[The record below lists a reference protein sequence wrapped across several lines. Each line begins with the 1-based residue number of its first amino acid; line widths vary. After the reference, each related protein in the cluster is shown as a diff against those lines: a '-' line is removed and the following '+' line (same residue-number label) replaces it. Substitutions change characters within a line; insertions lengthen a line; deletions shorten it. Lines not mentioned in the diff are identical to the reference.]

1 MPRRFSWVHPLT
13 VVFGCQHV
21 GIWQCRVQLSSST
34 TTLSIVTQERCEII
48 DQPPVR
54 CCGALVGES
63 TVPWRVKKYF
73 MQWVRQGTLANQVTN
88 ARDEEYFGKLTRCE
102 TYDSVPTDVWHP
114 SGQMQWLVQLYQVM
128 SPNCVDD
135 ALSLVRTS
143 LNVEAQHW
151 QCLSGRRR
159 TTSMFGGTGVEFWTG
174 QEHI

>member
-1 MPRRFSWVHPLT
+1 MPRSFSWVHPLT

-21 GIWQCRVQLSSST
+21 GIWQCRVQRLSSST
-34 TTLSIVTQERCEII
+34 TTLSIVTQE
-48 DQPPVR
+48 
-54 CCGALVGES
+54 

-73 MQWVRQGTLANQVTN
+73 MQLVRQDTMANQVAN

-159 TTSMFGGTGVEFWTG
+159 TTPMFGGTGVELWTG
-174 QEHI
+174 QEHIWGHSCKG